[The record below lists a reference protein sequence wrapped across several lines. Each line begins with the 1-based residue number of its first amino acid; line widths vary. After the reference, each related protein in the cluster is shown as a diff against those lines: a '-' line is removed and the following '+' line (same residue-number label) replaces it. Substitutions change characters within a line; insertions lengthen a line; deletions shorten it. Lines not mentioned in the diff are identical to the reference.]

1 VLLVNESV
9 FISSIINVVLPV
21 FGLILAGYLC
31 RRTGR
36 LGETASAEINRFV
49 VWLAL
54 PALLFQATATSS
66 WTQIWQPG
74 FVASVSAGCAVV
86 FVITVIYRFNQ
97 QRPLTDASIDAL
109 GAAYANTGF
118 LGIPLC
124 VLVFGDEGL
133 LPAIIAT
140 LIVACLLFAVAI
152 ILIEISLQE
161 EKHPLRVLIKVGKSL
176 AANPLLI
183 APVLGAAW
191 ATTGWAL
198 PPAASKFLSL
208 LGMAAPPCAL
218 VSLGLANRTITLPNA
233 SGTVGLV
240 AGKLILQP
248 LVTGF
253 FAFWVFE
260 LPSLWA
266 SSALL
271 LSALPTGTGPF
282 MLASFYGREAA
293 LVSRVILMT
302 TLGSLIT
309 ISLVLYLLGL

>member
-1 VLLVNESV
+1 M
-9 FISSIINVVLPV
+9 SSIINVVLPV

-36 LGETASAEINRFV
+36 LGETASTEINRFV

-54 PALLFQATATSS
+54 PALLFQVTATST
-66 WTQIWQPG
+66 WAQIWQPG
-74 FVASVSAGCAVV
+74 FVASLSAGCVVV
-86 FVITVIYRFNQ
+86 FVLTVFYRLR
-97 QRPLTDASIDAL
+97 QRRALTDASIDGLSA
-109 GAAYANTGF
+109 GYANTGF

-152 ILIEISLQE
+152 ILVEISLQA
-161 EKHPLRVLIKVGKSL
+161 EKHPLRAFLKVGKSL

-183 APVLGAAW
+183 APVMGAAW
-191 ATTGWAL
+191 AAGGWELA
-198 PPAASKFLSL
+198 PAAAKFLSL

-218 VSLGLANRTITLPNA
+218 VSLGLFLAQKQQGRKD
-233 SGTVGLV
+233 GTAGLV
-240 AGKLILQP
+240 AGKLLLQP
-248 LVTGF
+248 LVTGI

-260 LPSLWA
+260 LPPLWA
-266 SSALL
+266 NSALL

-302 TLGSLIT
+302 TLGSLLT
-309 ISLVLYLLGL
+309 ISMVLYLLGL

>member
-1 VLLVNESV
+1 M
-9 FISSIINVVLPV
+9 SSIINVVLPV

-36 LGETASAEINRFV
+36 LGETASGEINRFV

-66 WTQIWQPG
+66 WDEIWQPG

-86 FVITVIYRFNQ
+86 FVMTVIYRFKQ
-97 QRPLTDASIDAL
+97 HRPLTDASIDAL

-140 LIVACLLFAVAI
+140 LIVACLLFGIAI

-161 EKHPLRVLIKVGKSL
+161 EKHPLRVFIKVGKSL

-218 VSLGLANRTITLPNA
+218 VSLGLFLAQKQAGRRD
-233 SGTVGLV
+233 GTVGLV

>member
-1 VLLVNESV
+1 M
-9 FISSIINVVLPV
+9 SSIINVVLPV

-36 LGETASAEINRFV
+36 LGETASGEINRFV

-66 WTQIWQPG
+66 WDEIWQPG

-86 FVITVIYRFNQ
+86 FVMTVIYRFKQ

-140 LIVACLLFAVAI
+140 LIVACLLFGIAI

-161 EKHPLRVLIKVGKSL
+161 EKHPLRVFIKVGKSL

-218 VSLGLANRTITLPNA
+218 VSLGLFLAQKQAGRRD
-233 SGTVGLV
+233 GTVGLV

>member
-1 VLLVNESV
+1 M
-9 FISSIINVVLPV
+9 SSIINVVLPV

-36 LGETASAEINRFV
+36 LGETASGEINRFV

-66 WTQIWQPG
+66 WVQIWQPG
-74 FVASVSAGCAVV
+74 FVASVSAGCAIV
-86 FVITVIYRFNQ
+86 FVVTVICRFKQ
-97 QRPLTDASIDAL
+97 KRHLTDASIDGL

-124 VLVFGDEGL
+124 VLVFGDDGL

-161 EKHPLRVLIKVGKSL
+161 EKHPLRVFLKVGKSL

-183 APVLGAAW
+183 APVLGAIW
-191 ATTGWAL
+191 ATTGWAV

-218 VSLGLANRTITLPNA
+218 VSLGLFLAQKQAGRRDGTL
-233 SGTVGLV
+233 GLV

-260 LPSLWA
+260 LPPLWA

-302 TLGSLIT
+302 TLGSLLT
-309 ISLVLYLLGL
+309 ISVVLYLLGL

>member
-1 VLLVNESV
+1 M
-9 FISSIINVVLPV
+9 SSIINVVLPV

-36 LGETASAEINRFV
+36 LGETASGEINRFV
-49 VWLAL
+49 IWLAL

-66 WTQIWQPG
+66 WVEIWQPA

-86 FVITVIYRFNQ
+86 FVITVIYRFKQ
-97 QRPLTDASIDAL
+97 QRHLADASIDGL

-152 ILIEISLQE
+152 ILIEISLQA
-161 EKHPLRVLIKVGKSL
+161 EKHPIRVFIKVGKSL
-176 AANPLLI
+176 ATNPLLI

-198 PPAASKFLSL
+198 PPAVSKFLSL
-208 LGMAAPPCAL
+208 LGTAAPPCAL
-218 VSLGLANRTITLPNA
+218 VSLGLFLAQKQAGRRD
-233 SGTVGLV
+233 GTVGLV
-240 AGKLILQP
+240 AGKLVLQP
-248 LVTGF
+248 LVTGY

-260 LPSLWA
+260 LPPLWA

>member
-1 VLLVNESV
+1 M
-9 FISSIINVVLPV
+9 SSIINVVLPV

-36 LGETASAEINRFV
+36 LGETASGEINRFV

-66 WTQIWQPG
+66 WDEIWQPG

-86 FVITVIYRFNQ
+86 FVMTVIYRFKQ

-140 LIVACLLFAVAI
+140 LIVACLLFGIAI

-161 EKHPLRVLIKVGKSL
+161 EKHPLRVFIKVGKSL

-218 VSLGLANRTITLPNA
+218 VSLGLFLAQKQAGRRD
-233 SGTVGLV
+233 GTVGLV

-260 LPSLWA
+260 LSSLWA

>member
-1 VLLVNESV
+1 M
-9 FISSIINVVLPV
+9 SSIINVVLPI

-49 VWLAL
+49 VWMAL

-66 WTQIWQPG
+66 WAEIWQPG

-86 FVITVIYRFNQ
+86 FVVTVFYRYQ
-97 QRPLTDASIDAL
+97 QKRRLTDASIDGL

-124 VLVFGDEGL
+124 VLVFGDDGL

-152 ILIEISLQE
+152 ILIEISLQT
-161 EKHPLRVLIKVGKSL
+161 EKHPLRACLKVGQSL

-191 ATTGWAL
+191 AASGWGL
-198 PPAASKFLSL
+198 PPAAAKFLSL

-218 VSLGLANRTITLPNA
+218 VSLGLFLAQKQAGRRD
-233 SGTVGLV
+233 GTVGLV
-240 AGKLILQP
+240 AGKLVLQP

-260 LPSLWA
+260 LPPLWA
-266 SSALL
+266 NAALL

-302 TLGSLIT
+302 TLGSLLT
-309 ISLVLYLLGL
+309 ISLVLYLRGL

>member
-1 VLLVNESV
+1 M
-9 FISSIINVVLPV
+9 SSIINVVLPV

-36 LGETASAEINRFV
+36 LGETASGEINRFV

-66 WTQIWQPG
+66 WDEIWQPG

-86 FVITVIYRFNQ
+86 FVMTVIYRFKQ

-140 LIVACLLFAVAI
+140 LIVACLLFGIAI

-161 EKHPLRVLIKVGKSL
+161 EKHPLRVFIKVGKSL

-198 PPAASKFLSL
+198 PPAASKFFSL

-218 VSLGLANRTITLPNA
+218 VSLGL
-233 SGTVGLV
+233 
-240 AGKLILQP
+240 
-248 LVTGF
+248 F
-253 FAFWVFE
+253 
-260 LPSLWA
+260 
-266 SSALL
+266 
-271 LSALPTGTGPF
+271 
-282 MLASFYGREAA
+282 LAQKQA
-293 LVSRVILMT
+293 
-302 TLGSLIT
+302 
-309 ISLVLYLLGL
+309 

>member
-1 VLLVNESV
+1 M
-9 FISSIINVVLPV
+9 SSIINVVLPV

-36 LGETASAEINRFV
+36 LGETASTEINRFV

-66 WTQIWQPG
+66 WDEIWQPG

-86 FVITVIYRFNQ
+86 FVMTVIYRFKQ
-97 QRPLTDASIDAL
+97 HRPLTDASIDAL

-140 LIVACLLFAVAI
+140 LIVACLLFGIAI

-161 EKHPLRVLIKVGKSL
+161 EKHPLRVFIKVGKSL

-218 VSLGLANRTITLPNA
+218 VSLGLFLAQKQAGRRD
-233 SGTVGLV
+233 GTVGLV

>member
-1 VLLVNESV
+1 M
-9 FISSIINVVLPV
+9 SSIINVVLPV

-36 LGETASAEINRFV
+36 LGETASGEINRFV

-66 WTQIWQPG
+66 WVQIWQPG
-74 FVASVSAGCAVV
+74 FVASVSAGCAIV
-86 FVITVIYRFNQ
+86 FVVTVIYRIKQ
-97 QRPLTDASIDAL
+97 KRHLTDASIDGL

-124 VLVFGDEGL
+124 VLVFGDDGL

-161 EKHPLRVLIKVGKSL
+161 EKHPLRVFLKVGKSL

-183 APVLGAAW
+183 APVLGAIW

-218 VSLGLANRTITLPNA
+218 VSLGLFLAQKQAGRRDGTL
-233 SGTVGLV
+233 GLV

-260 LPSLWA
+260 LPPLWA

-302 TLGSLIT
+302 TLGSLLT
-309 ISLVLYLLGL
+309 ISVVLYLLGL

>member
-1 VLLVNESV
+1 M
-9 FISSIINVVLPV
+9 SSIINVVLPV

-36 LGETASAEINRFV
+36 LGETASTEINRFV

-66 WTQIWQPG
+66 WDEIWQPG

-86 FVITVIYRFNQ
+86 FVMTVIYRFKQ

-140 LIVACLLFAVAI
+140 LIVACLLFGIAI

-161 EKHPLRVLIKVGKSL
+161 EKHPLRVFIKVGKSL

-218 VSLGLANRTITLPNA
+218 VSLGLFLAQKQAGRRD
-233 SGTVGLV
+233 GTVGLV